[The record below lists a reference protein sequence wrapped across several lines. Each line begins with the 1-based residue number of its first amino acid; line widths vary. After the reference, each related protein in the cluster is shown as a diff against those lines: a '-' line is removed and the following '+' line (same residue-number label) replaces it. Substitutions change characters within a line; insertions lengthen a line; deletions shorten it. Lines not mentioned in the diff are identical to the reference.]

1 MYFAFTDNQIKGLYQ
16 SLGHPEW
23 FTDPR
28 FATREARH
36 TDNNNEILGTLIA
49 DAFREFDT
57 HHIAGKLHEHSVPCG
72 EVTEIAETFDNPQI
86 RHNQTFY
93 EWEHPTAGKVRSPRH
108 STLFSKTKL
117 TNLASAPILNEHA
130 DEIMTELGI
139 GKSHRDLLKEDG
151 IVP

>member
-1 MYFAFTDNQIKGLYQ
+1 M
-16 SLGHPEW
+16 
-23 FTDPR
+23 
-28 FATREARH
+28 
-36 TDNNNEILGTLIA
+36 GTLIA

-93 EWEHPTAGKVRSPRH
+93 EWEHPTAGKVRTPRH